1 MERLNKEIQL
11 AMTGDLHRA
20 ADFLK
25 FAREV
30 RAGSKRQRRI
40 SREAQR
46 NAWKKNA
53 DPPAW
58 WQSSTITLTTM
69 ALRHGNKTYLQILL
83 DPYRA
88 KLVIDQAK
96 SQGIRATAWIRNAV
110 YKELERELSTSVYK
124 DAEAKDE
131 AVWRESVLR
140 RVQGRTTNN
149 PPDEQEESS
158 AEMP

>member
-1 MERLNKEIQL
+1 
-11 AMTGDLHRA
+11 
-20 ADFLK
+20 
-25 FAREV
+25 
-30 RAGSKRQRRI
+30 
-40 SREAQR
+40 
-46 NAWKKNA
+46 
-53 DPPAW
+53 
-58 WQSSTITLTTM
+58 M

-110 YKELERELSTSVYK
+110 NKELERELSTSVYK

>member
-1 MERLNKEIQL
+1 MEELNKEIQL

-25 FAREV
+25 GAREI
-30 RAGSKRQRRI
+30 RAGSKKQRRI

-46 NAWKKNA
+46 NAWKKDA
-53 DPPAW
+53 DLPAR
-58 WQSSTITLTTM
+58 WQSSTITLTAM

-88 KLVIDQAK
+88 KLVMDQAK

-110 YKELERELSTSVYK
+110 YKELERELSTSIYK

-140 RVQGRTTNN
+140 RVQGRTANETNN
-149 PPDEQEESS
+149 ETPDPEV
-158 AEMP
+158 P